1 MAQSMAEPLL
11 TPDQVAAVLGVPKTT
26 LFRWRVD
33 AKGPLGI
40 RVGKHLRFRQSEVDR
55 WLDEHTDTRGA
66 A

>member
-1 MAQSMAEPLL
+1 MAQSTAEPLL

-33 AKGPLGI
+33 QKGPLGI

>member
-1 MAQSMAEPLL
+1 MAQSTVEPLL
-11 TPDQVAAVLGVPKTT
+11 TPDEVAAVLGIPKTT

-33 AKGPLGI
+33 SKGPKGI
-40 RVGKHLRFRQSEVDR
+40 RVGKHLRFRPSEISR